1 MSYLSNDDIIKLV
14 SEYLKESFYS
24 YAIMLDGSWGSGKTY
39 FIKNILIPKLKGD
52 IKQHSIYISLYGI
65 RKTEDISNAVFTA
78 IAEDRIGKGKKL
90 IPLISNSVRVLAEVV
105 GNKIGSDTAGD
116 TDLQKVFSPFIDFTS
131 YFYIFDDL
139 ERCSMPINDVMGYI
153 NHFVE
158 QNDSKV
164 IIVANQV
171 EIGSLDKQNNLEL
184 KYFFASQ
191 AGISWPTENNNQAIW
206 GSNTISEK
214 NHVVDLEE
222 IKKRINYVFDEN
234 ILYMQIKEKLIGKTI
249 YYQPDLSIIVPMLFS
264 KCLEIETRE
273 LDLWSSLVCDIFT
286 EEKHFN
292 IRTLQFS
299 LLFFAKVT
307 AAITP
312 MEKNN
317 EILKDILFA
326 IVRVAIGHKKGNPPY
341 VWSDNSEYGVISL
354 KNDILSIHGYF
365 QSFKFIHDYIYYSDY
380 NAEHIVTVISSYSRS
395 KESYADP
402 TNKLKLFWQME
413 DDAIEN
419 EISIMF
425 KNLEE
430 RKYKGE
436 SYRWVISLIFMLK
449 GIDIEPI
456 PVTKFID
463 MIKSNILEGESLSTM
478 QQPAINQNSPCFLD
492 YKECMENLVVF
503 ENEVEKTKTSDNI
516 NTIFEMASGWGEGF
530 YDYYNRNESK
540 ILKAKEFFK
549 HVDVERCVQRIIDSP
564 VKELSDFL
572 RGIGSIYNF
581 SNLKDY
587 FEADGENFNKL
598 KHTLQSS
605 KIKGKTK
612 QYNISIL
619 NSHIDEIL
627 KRLMYNPI

>member
-1 MSYLSNDDIIKLV
+1 MSYLSNDDIINLV
-14 SEYLKESFYS
+14 SEYLKESYYN
-24 YAIMLDGSWGSGKTY
+24 YAIMIDGSWGSGKTY
-39 FIKNILIPKLKGD
+39 FIKNILIPKLKED

-90 IPLISNSVRVLAEVV
+90 IPLISNGVRVLAEVV
-105 GNKIGSDTAGD
+105 GNKIGSDTTGD

-191 AGISWPTENNNQAIW
+191 AGISWPTENENQAR
-206 GSNTISEK
+206 SNTTSDK
-214 NHVVDLEE
+214 NHVVGLEE

-249 YYQPDLSIIVPMLFS
+249 YYQPDFSIIVPVLFS
-264 KCLEIETRE
+264 ICLEIETRE

-307 AAITP
+307 SVVTP
-312 MEKNN
+312 IEKNI
-317 EILKDILFA
+317 EILKDILTA
-326 IVRVAIGHKKGNPPY
+326 IVRVAIGHKKGNPSY
-341 VWSDNSEYGVISL
+341 IWSDNSEYGVISL
-354 KNDILSIHGYF
+354 NNDIWSMSGYF

-380 NAEHIVTVISSYSRS
+380 NAEHIATVISSYLRS
-395 KESYADP
+395 KEIYEDP
-402 TNKLKLFWQME
+402 TNKLELFWRME
-413 DDAIEN
+413 DATIEN
-419 EISIMF
+419 EINIMF

-430 RKYKGE
+430 GKYKGE
-436 SYRWVISLIFMLK
+436 SYRWIISLLFLLK

-456 PVTKFID
+456 PITKFID
-463 MIKSNILEGESLSTM
+463 IIKSNILKGESLSSM
-478 QQPAINQNSPCFLD
+478 QQPAVKQNSPCFLE
-492 YKECMENLVVF
+492 YKECMENLTIF
-503 ENEVEKTKTSDNI
+503 ENEVEKTKTYENI
-516 NTIFEMASGWGEGF
+516 NTIFDMKTDWGEGF
-530 YDYYNRNESK
+530 YDYYESNKFK
-540 ILKAKEFFK
+540 ILEAKEFFK
-549 HVDVERCVQRIIDSP
+549 HVNIERCVQRIVDSP

-572 RGIGSIYNF
+572 RGIGSIYSF
-581 SNLKDY
+581 TNLKDY
-587 FEADGENFNKL
+587 FDADGENFYKL
-598 KHTLQSS
+598 KETLRSS
-605 KIKGKTK
+605 KIGGKAK
-612 QYNISIL
+612 QYNISLL
-619 NSHIDEIL
+619 NSNIDEIL
-627 KRLMYNPI
+627 KRLMYKPI